1 MYYVIKRYNQ
11 ELYVYFYYTNI
22 KQFNQSVAK
31 ECGILI
37 CVTNLMSKANQI
49 THSLNYTADNNNNK
63 NTTTKV
69 QIVPE
74 NKDF

>member
-1 MYYVIKRYNQ
+1 
-11 ELYVYFYYTNI
+11 
-22 KQFNQSVAK
+22 
-31 ECGILI
+31 
-37 CVTNLMSKANQI
+37 MSKANQI

-63 NTTTKV
+63 STTTKV